1 MKKSERNE
9 KLRIE
14 QEERD
19 RLHWE
24 TFKKDYHFNL
34 LNLVFEHFN
43 NGHDLR
49 VERSEE
55 TQEFRFSTLEERH
68 QDVVSL
74 PFHLPESRSE
84 EVVDSFERVSSRLE
98 WYLMRRRQAEEV
110 FRKKSAALSK
120 LTDEER
126 DLLGL

>member
-9 KLRIE
+9 KLRME

-19 RLHWE
+19 LLHWE
-24 TFKKDYHFNL
+24 TFKKDFHFNL
-34 LNLVFEHFN
+34 LNLVFEHLN
-43 NGHDLR
+43 NGYDLR

-74 PFHLPESRSE
+74 PFHLPASRSQ
-84 EVVDSFERVSSRLE
+84 EVLEAFETVSSRLE
-98 WYLMRRRQAEEV
+98 WFLREKWEAEEL

-120 LTDEER
+120 LTSEER

>member
-1 MKKSERNE
+1 M
-9 KLRIE
+9 E

-19 RLHWE
+19 LLHWE
-24 TFKKDYHFNL
+24 TFKKDFHFNL

-43 NGHDLR
+43 NGYDLR

-74 PFHLPESRSE
+74 PFHLPASRSQ
-84 EVVDSFERVSSRLE
+84 EVLEAFETVSSRLE
-98 WYLMRRRQAEEV
+98 WFLREKWEAEEL

-120 LTDEER
+120 LTSEER